1 MNPLSAM
8 QTTDDDKGKR
18 PPHAGRGNVIHVAF
32 GSGGGRLGETL
43 ATGGAAAPSIPPPPD
58 GREPVTDL
66 FSRREVA
73 KLLGVTE
80 TAPSLARTARKI
92 VSPSG
97 QKGKLRAY
105 TFQDLIAYARRASCS
120 STASA

>member
-1 MNPLSAM
+1 MTSIRHM
-8 QTTDDDKGKR
+8 DQTTNDDKRKR
-18 PPHAGRGNVIHVAF
+18 RKAHGGNVIHVAF
-32 GSGGGRLGETL
+32 GSGGGRVGDSPPLLGS
-43 ATGGAAAPSIPPPPD
+43 AAPSIPPPPD

-80 TAPSLARTARKI
+80 TRLRSLDRAKI

-97 QKGKLRAY
+97 QKGKQRAY
-105 TFQDLIAYARRASCS
+105 TFQDLIA
-120 STASA
+120 